1 MNRKPPSDR
10 LLLELSGQVPAAGFC
25 PEPVPGLG
33 LLDVRGP
40 DAIDFVQRIGA
51 QDVVAL
57 APGST
62 APTAFLTAKGKLVA
76 VAIAIRESDGV
87 TLVVPGDRV
96 DELAQLL
103 ERYHFSERLTI
114 TRSAPAAAALL
125 GFGVAEQVG
134 VALRTARRGLD
145 DSLVVAVARAGLERA
160 IAFGPA
166 AERPPFAT
174 PLPRDARLCA
184 CLRIAAGE
192 VQVGVDTDERTLVLE
207 AGLDDHVSTTKG
219 CYVGQ
224 EIVARIHTYGHVNR
238 RLVRLRI
245 DGAIELAAGTS
256 LLDAALGEPVGR
268 VTSSAIA
275 PDDAFTVALA
285 WLPGAFLDQP
295 FAFDRGAVRIAGAVN
310 EVQVAGLAPAQTT
323 SA

>member
-1 MNRKPPSDR
+1 MKRKPPSDR
-10 LLLELSGQVPAAGFC
+10 LLLELCGQLPAAGSC
-25 PEPVPGLG
+25 PEPAPGLG
-33 LLDVRGP
+33 LLDVRGL
-40 DAIDFVQRIGA
+40 DAIDFAQRIGG

-57 APGST
+57 ASGST
-62 APTAFLTAKGKLVA
+62 APIAFLTAKGKLVA
-76 VAIAIRESDGV
+76 VAIAIRAADGV
-87 TLVVPGDRV
+87 TLVVPGARI
-96 DELAQLL
+96 DELAQSL

-114 TRSAPAAAALL
+114 TSKAPAAAALL
-125 GFGVAEQVG
+125 GLGVAERAG
-134 VALRTARRGLD
+134 VSLGTAKQESDG
-145 DSLVVAVARAGLERA
+145 SLVLAVARGGLERA

-174 PLPRDARLCA
+174 PSPRDALLCA

-245 DGAIELAAGTS
+245 DGAIGLAAGTS
-256 LLDAALGEPVGR
+256 LLDAALGEPIGR
-268 VTSSAIA
+268 VTSSAVA
-275 PDDAFTVALA
+275 PDDAFTVALG

-295 FAFDRGAVRIAGAVN
+295 VAFARGAVRIAGATN

>member
-10 LLLELSGQVPAAGFC
+10 LLLQLCGLLPATGSC
-25 PEPVPGLG
+25 PAPVPGLA
-33 LLDVRGP
+33 LLDVRGS

-51 QDVVAL
+51 QDVVGL
-57 APGST
+57 SPGTSAPI
-62 APTAFLTAKGKLVA
+62 AFLTAKGKLVA
-76 VAIAIRESDGV
+76 IAIAIRAADGV
-87 TLVVPGDRV
+87 TLVVPGARV
-96 DELAQLL
+96 DELAQSL

-114 TRSAPAAAALL
+114 TCKAPVAAALL
-125 GFGVAEQVG
+125 GLGAAERAGVSIGSTRQEPDG
-134 VALRTARRGLD
+134 
-145 DSLVVAVARAGLERA
+145 SLVLAVARGGLERA

-166 AERPPFAT
+166 AERAPFAT
-174 PLPRDARLCA
+174 PSPRDERLCA

-192 VQVGVDTDERTLVLE
+192 PQVGVDTDERTLVLE

-245 DGAIELAAGTS
+245 EGAIELAAGTL
-256 LLDAALGEPVGR
+256 LLDAALGETIGR
-268 VTSSAIA
+268 VTSSAVA
-275 PDDAFTVALA
+275 PDDSFTVALG
-285 WLPGAFLDQP
+285 WLPGAVLDQP
-295 FAFDRGAVRIAGAVN
+295 GAFDRGAVRIAGAAN
-310 EVQVAGLAPAQTT
+310 KVQVAGLAPAQTT